1 MEQKIKIDS
10 NFINNTSR
18 LKSYQRPESSL
29 GLFKKDSPD
38 QDIIGKLRMEYK
50 SAREEEVIWEKKA
63 KVCPK
68 CGGSLGMPT
77 WAKVLIIV
85 LVVVFLVLVVVVF
98 VLVVVFCLHFP
109 NSD

>member
-50 SAREEEVIWEKKA
+50 SAREEELIWEKKA
-63 KVCPK
+63 NIYYDKLK
-68 CGGSLGMPT
+68 EINIIYETKENEKINL
-77 WAKVLIIV
+77 LIQILIYKYV
-85 LVVVFLVLVVVVF
+85 
-98 VLVVVFCLHFP
+98 
-109 NSD
+109 